1 MACPQESISSSLSPV
16 STNCP
21 PPECSAEVAA
31 VNQTIKVIQ
40 DLEEQI
46 NKTITEF
53 NSLCDDG
60 DDPRDTPPPTIYG
73 EEIDE
78 EASYC
83 GPDVTSAFMA
93 ALARVHRRM
102 KNLPDN
108 EKGIV
113 DAADPL
119 FSDSFLP
126 RNGTNIDQKPL
137 LPKDGICPSGACSKD
152 GNSVGQP
159 CYTLFGKCVP
169 EHVLNDIM
177 FGFVSDQLYI
187 PEVVQ
192 AIGGAYHQ
200 YSSYG
205 SWEPDTSR
213 EAYDFGDEIS
223 EDFDAGEVPTPDTVQ
238 DDLKLL
244 MADVVSDYPWIKD
257 CKACPDT
264 TPLSEWKGDFSRRAW
279 KLHDGKYLN
288 DDGTITNTGKESEKE
303 KAERE
308 AEEEQQRT
316 AKRLSEVTT
325 KLAGEMEQLGQH
337 MDLLAK
343 QRTDLSK
350 CEETC
355 GGASAFGRFFGEI
368 FTGEVI
374 DVKSITG
381 NNPYDRQNPD
391 AENSDQI
398 SSGSGSGQTIQVLP
412 GNIPVSRFAGPVPP
426 DSCPEPHFHAFSV
439 NDCDNVLQADPAP
452 LVCGFGGVSQI
463 TSIPL
468 ASCAN
473 P

>member
-1 MACPQESISSSLSPV
+1 
-16 STNCP
+16 
-21 PPECSAEVAA
+21 
-31 VNQTIKVIQ
+31 
-40 DLEEQI
+40 
-46 NKTITEF
+46 
-53 NSLCDDG
+53 
-60 DDPRDTPPPTIYG
+60 
-73 EEIDE
+73 
-78 EASYC
+78 
-83 GPDVTSAFMA
+83 MA
-93 ALARVHRRM
+93 ALARVHKRM

-137 LPKDGICPSGACSKD
+137 LPKGGICPSGVCSKD

-177 FGFVSDQLYI
+177 FGFTADQLYI

-192 AIGGAYHQ
+192 ALGGAFHQ
-200 YSSYG
+200 YTAYG

-223 EDFDAGEVPTPDTVQ
+223 EDFDSGEVPTPDTVQ

-244 MADVVSDYPWIKD
+244 MEDVVSDYPWIKD
-257 CKACPDT
+257 CKACPDP
-264 TPLSEWKGDFSRRAW
+264 TPLSEWKGDWSRRAW
-279 KLHDGKYLN
+279 TLSDGRYLN
-288 DDGTITNTGKESEKE
+288 ADNTITNTAKESEKE
-303 KAERE
+303 KAEKE

-316 AKRLSEVTT
+316 AKRLGEVTT

-381 NNPYDRQNPD
+381 NNPYGQNPD

-398 SSGSGSGQTIQVLP
+398 SSGNGSDIQVLSFGATWIPISNMTLMGTEP
-412 GNIPVSRFAGPVPP
+412 GCLPFGPLTGNHYHGKPG
-426 DSCPEPHFHAFSV
+426 FTAIA
-439 NDCDNVLQADPAP
+439 CDGLAKPDPASGG
-452 LVCGFGGVSQI
+452 CGFGRAEFVFSLPISQ
-463 TSIPL
+463 
-468 ASCAN
+468 CAN